1 MSFNTLGL
9 DTRLEKSVAL
19 LGFEQATPI
28 QAATIPVALTGQD
41 ILGSAETGTGKTAA
55 YLIPA
60 IQKLLE
66 QNSSAGQNAPHALR
80 VLVLVPTREL
90 ALQVNEQAVAL
101 CKHTD
106 LRVAPIYGGVGMVNQ
121 EQALKRRT
129 DIIIATPGRLQD
141 HMARGHVNFKDLQ
154 ILVLDEGDRM
164 LDVGFLPAIRRIAKE
179 LPRERQTMLFSATIS
194 AEVMSLASEMTRKP
208 VRIAVEK
215 TVTPQA
221 ISHTLFVVSEH
232 QKVDALHQLLADE
245 AMDSVLVFTRTKHR
259 ADKIVKHLKKANIRA
274 DVIHGNR
281 SQNQRVAA
289 LEAFRRGKA
298 RVLVATDI
306 AARGIDVEGVSH
318 VVNYD
323 VPMQAEDY
331 VHRIGRTGRAE
342 ATGSAYTLVTPLD
355 EPMVKKIERAVN
367 QKLPRRRLEG
377 IDPNASMFQQPDAEA
392 IRLYVESQRR
402 QQTNARV
409 SR

>member
-1 MSFNTLGL
+1 MTFNTFGL
-9 DTRLEKSVAL
+9 DPRLQKSIAS

-60 IQKLLE
+60 IQKLLVE
-66 QNSSAGQNAPHALR
+66 NNPAHALR
-80 VLVLVPTREL
+80 VLILVPTREL
-90 ALQVNEQAVAL
+90 ALQVHEQALAL

-141 HMARGHVNFKDLQ
+141 HMTRGNVSFKDLQ
-154 ILVLDEGDRM
+154 FLVLDEADRM
-164 LDVGFLPAIRRIAKE
+164 LDVGFLPAIRRIARE
-179 LPRERQTMLFSATIS
+179 LPRERQTMLFSATLVPSIL
-194 AEVMSLASEMTRKP
+194 SLASEVTRQP
-208 VRIAVEK
+208 ARIAVEK

-221 ISHTLFVVSEH
+221 IEQTLFTVPEH
-232 QKVDALHQLLADE
+232 LKTEALHKLLADH
-245 AMDSVLVFTRTKHR
+245 AMESVLVFARTKHR
-259 ADKIVKHLKKANIRA
+259 ADKIVKHLKRANIRA

-281 SQNQRVAA
+281 SQGQRVAA
-289 LEAFRRGKA
+289 LEAFRRGHA

-306 AARGIDVEGVSH
+306 AARGIDVTGVSH

-331 VHRIGRTGRAE
+331 VHRIGRTGRAQ
-342 ATGSAYTLVTPLD
+342 AAGSAYTLVTPLD
-355 EPMVKKIERAVN
+355 EAMVKKIERAVN
-367 QKLPRRRLEG
+367 RKLPRRRVEG
-377 IDPNASMFQQPDAEA
+377 IDPHAPMFQQPDAEA
-392 IRLYVESQRR
+392 IRRYVEQQRTR
-402 QQTNARV
+402 QSVDLAAR
-409 SR
+409 

>member
-1 MSFNTLGL
+1 MSFNSLGL
-9 DTRLEKSVAL
+9 DARLEKSVAL

-66 QNSSAGQNAPHALR
+66 ANAPHALR

-392 IRLYVESQRR
+392 IRQYVEAQRR
-402 QQTNARV
+402 QNTNARA

>member
-1 MSFNTLGL
+1 MSFDTLGL
-9 DTRLEKSVAL
+9 DARLQKSVAL

-66 QNSSAGQNAPHALR
+66 QNAPHALR

-90 ALQVNEQAVAL
+90 ALQVNEQAIAL

-164 LDVGFLPAIRRIAKE
+164 LDVGFLPAIRRIAQE

-245 AMDSVLVFTRTKHR
+245 AMDSVLVFARTKHR

-392 IRLYVESQRR
+392 IRLYVEAQRR
-402 QQTNARV
+402 QKINARA